1 VLLLTWNYSAEQTA
15 LVYPS
20 EGVGMIKVS
29 VLHES
34 AAGMTFD
41 LDYYLNQH
49 IPQVMGRLGSA
60 CKPAGLLV

>member
-1 VLLLTWNYSAEQTA
+1 
-15 LVYPS
+15 
-20 EGVGMIKVS
+20 MIKVS